1 MNNAE
6 ILLALAFVDA
16 ALALLVMLAILS
28 VAVSAAR
35 IAKDTAAIRESA
47 RRAADAALQVQHRLS
62 Q

>member
-47 RRAADAALQVQHRLS
+47 R
-62 Q
+62 